1 MLDTEFCF
9 CRSGWKI
16 RSFADWAGGETRQSL
31 SYCSGLRWGSVQ
43 NPWLPFSPN
52 SHDTSKM
59 YLSVSLQLSQ
69 AMSISSIHSFN
80 KYLRCPYCV
89 SGLPSWLKESAC
101 NAEDL
106 GSIPG
111 LRRSPGGG
119 HGNLLQCLQ
128 CRRPGFD
135 PWVEKIPW
143 RRAWQTTPV
152 FLPRESHEQRSL
164 ASYGPWGR
172 KEVDMTEQPTHM
184 GK

>member
-1 MLDTEFCF
+1 MPHSLSCTNSESGEGTRSAGIIIEMLDTEFCF
-9 CRSGWKI
+9 CHLGWKI

-31 SYCSGLRWGSVQ
+31 SYCSDLRWGSVQ

-119 HGNLLQCLQ
+119 HGNPLQYPCLEN
-128 CRRPGFD
+128 PHG
-135 PWVEKIPW
+135 
-143 RRAWQTTPV
+143 
-152 FLPRESHEQRSL
+152 QRSL
-164 ASYGPWGR
+164 GGYSPW
-172 KEVDMTEQPTHM
+172 VAMSQT
-184 GK
+184 